1 MPETIHEKNIGHID
15 SLQNLALDLCKETLV
30 EVCVEKA
37 PLSPGPATTMTCN
50 GYDGYKCGRRDKCY
64 AQVQSFVRG
73 EGIAPERSIS

>member
-1 MPETIHEKNIGHID
+1 
-15 SLQNLALDLCKETLV
+15 
-30 EVCVEKA
+30 
-37 PLSPGPATTMTCN
+37 MTCN